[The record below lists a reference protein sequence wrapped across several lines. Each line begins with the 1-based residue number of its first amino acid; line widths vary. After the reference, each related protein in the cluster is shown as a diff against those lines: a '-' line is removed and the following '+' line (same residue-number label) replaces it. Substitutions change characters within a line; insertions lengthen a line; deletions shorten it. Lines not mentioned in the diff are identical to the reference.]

1 MASVLFPSEIFS
13 GERLQLAR
21 EFRGLTQTQLAEKV
35 AASCALISLCENGKR
50 REPTRDLVE
59 ACADVLGFQP
69 EFFYGPLE
77 EVFREDECS
86 FRHRRSTPERV
97 KSQVRA
103 HATLIGM
110 VINRLRS
117 SFKFPEVDVP
127 HIPARSISEVEK
139 AAEECRKHWKIS
151 IDGPIKSIGRLL
163 ERSGVIIVNHL
174 VKSAK
179 VDAFSR
185 YGRTSVIFLNRSI
198 PSPSRWH
205 FDIAH
210 ECGHLVLHPG
220 IPTGTVET
228 ESEADRFASAFL
240 MPKTAFSREFGVAP
254 FSWNHVFDLKRRW
267 QTSAAS
273 IVRRAYDL
281 GLISAVDYRR
291 GFQYLSAKG
300 WNKGEPQEPSFQ
312 EPELLS
318 TTLGAL
324 GDKVELTLQEL
335 CADLKFK
342 PETFC
347 HVTSMAVPPPKAK
360 STDVIPFTQFG

>member
-1 MASVLFPSEIFS
+1 
-13 GERLQLAR
+13 
-21 EFRGLTQTQLAEKV
+21 
-35 AASCALISLCENGKR
+35 
-50 REPTRDLVE
+50 
-59 ACADVLGFQP
+59 
-69 EFFYGPLE
+69 
-77 EVFREDECS
+77 
-86 FRHRRSTPERV
+86 
-97 KSQVRA
+97 
-103 HATLIGM
+103 
-110 VINRLRS
+110 LRS